1 MTFARATIANQT
13 YELKY
18 LTGEKIL
25 EIAKLPK
32 KYHEAM
38 LTQGLECIVGAN
50 FNPSFMTIQERYAI
64 YLKYLLAV
72 QDHNIS
78 HEIDIQSFLSE
89 DLQTVH
95 KERIE
100 ENGVSARCLTGI
112 EAEALETGCE
122 NTVDWILGA
131 MCLQVGCEKLNL
143 PPLDIAVNDLR
154 FIQNTI
160 KSRMAIIL
168 SLEQPTL
175 NSLCSQFFELDS
187 RLNTLVK
194 ITYDNGIVLNKV
206 GGTEDA
212 PRRFRINAAITGIS
226 KQLFSIITRENAA
239 I

>member
-1 MTFARATIANQT
+1 MTFARTTIASRT
-13 YELKY
+13 YELNY
-18 LTGEKIL
+18 LNGEKIL

-32 KYHEAM
+32 HYHEAM
-38 LTQGLECIVGAN
+38 LTQGLECIVGTN
-50 FNPSFMTIQERYAI
+50 FNPRFMSIQERYAI
-64 YLKYLLAV
+64 YLKYLLSV

-100 ENGVSARCLTGI
+100 ENGVSVRCLTGI

-131 MCLQVGCEKLNL
+131 MCLQVGCESLDL

-160 KSRMAIIL
+160 KIRMATIL
-168 SLEQPTL
+168 SLDQPKL
-175 NSLCSQFFELDS
+175 NNLCSQFFELDS

-194 ITYDNGIVLNKV
+194 ITYDKGIVLNKV

-212 PRRFRINAAITGIS
+212 PRRFRINAAITGVS
-226 KQLFSIITRENAA
+226 KELFSIITRENAA
-239 I
+239 V